1 VDAPDP
7 VAILSALGWQA
18 EGPITPV
25 AGGWDNHLW
34 RFVTADGRRHAL
46 RVYRAYEGR
55 DPAAAAHTAANE
67 AAAMNAAR
75 AAGLPAP
82 AVEALS
88 DYNGAPCFILEW
100 MPGVPMLDALGSR
113 PWRLERLG
121 REFGRLQ
128 ARLHRADP
136 AGLREL
142 RAEDLRGIIPDEDL
156 NQRVIREL
164 SGRTF
169 CHLDYHP
176 INVLVDKGKL
186 SAILDFTPAAV
197 TDLRLDLAM
206 TKAALLVA
214 PLPPSPLNP
223 LLQVVRRLL
232 ARAWER
238 GYRLEAGAFP
248 LTPLFEA
255 AAISRF
261 VVETRRAVDE
271 GRGWA
276 TAKDVAAMERAYERA
291 LAAAGRLRTTPE
303 A

>member
-7 VAILSALGWQA
+7 AAVLSALGWQA

-34 RFVTADGRRHAL
+34 RFATSDGRAHAL

-55 DPAAAAHTAANE
+55 DRVARARTAANE
-67 AAAMNAAR
+67 AAAMEAAR
-75 AAGLPAP
+75 TGGLPVP
-82 AVEALS
+82 AVEDLS
-88 DYNGAPCFILEW
+88 DYNGVPCFILEW
-100 MPGVPMLDALGSR
+100 MPGVPMLDALRSR
-113 PWRLERLG
+113 PWQLEQLG

-128 ARLHRADP
+128 ARLHKAEP
-136 AGLREL
+136 SGIREL

-156 NQRVIREL
+156 NARVIREL
-164 SGRTF
+164 SGRAF

-176 INVLVDKGKL
+176 INVLVDHGKL
-186 SAILDFTPAAV
+186 SAILDFTNAAV
-197 TDLRLDLAM
+197 TDPRLDLAM

-276 TAKDVAAMERAYERA
+276 TAKDVAGMERAYERT
-291 LAAAGRLRTTPE
+291 LAAAGRSQTTPDG
-303 A
+303 